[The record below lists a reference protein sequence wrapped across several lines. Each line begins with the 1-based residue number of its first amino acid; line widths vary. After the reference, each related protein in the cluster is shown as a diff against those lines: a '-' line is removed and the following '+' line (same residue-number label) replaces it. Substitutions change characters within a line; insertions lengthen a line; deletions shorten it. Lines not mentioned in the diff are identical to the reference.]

1 MAKKIKKM
9 GRFTH
14 TKGVGALGERYDS
27 GGAATVV
34 RKPAFEHGRLL
45 REGRKNLGMSQGAV
59 ANLIGR
65 NVSEVSRAE
74 SSSDYYPRLVNLV
87 KHLDALNMRVAII
100 DQNGVVHELPTK
112 DFLWADGSPKSLGA
126 KAKMNVRRSKGKK

>member
-14 TKGVGALGERYDS
+14 TKGVGELGEKYKS

-34 RKPAFEHGRLL
+34 RKAAFEHGRLL
-45 REGRKNLGMSQGAV
+45 REGRKNLGLSQGSV
-59 ANLIGR
+59 AMLVGR

-74 SSSDYYPRLVNLV
+74 TSSDYYPRLVNLV
-87 KHLDALNMRVAII
+87 KHLDALNMGIAII
-100 DQNGVVHELPTK
+100 DQNGKVHELPTD
-112 DFLWADGSPKSLGA
+112 DFLWADGTIKSHGA
-126 KAKMNVRRSKGKK
+126 KARARGKK